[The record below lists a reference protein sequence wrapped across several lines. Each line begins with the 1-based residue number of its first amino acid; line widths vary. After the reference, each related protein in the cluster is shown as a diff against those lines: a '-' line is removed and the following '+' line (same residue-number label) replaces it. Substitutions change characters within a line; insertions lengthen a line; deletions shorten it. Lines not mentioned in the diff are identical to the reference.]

1 MKKIINKTQKLH
13 NFLTTLPKDG
23 YPPCNR
29 RNGRPADG
37 WTYGCYRLTRAIRG
51 TGLPYAN
58 YWSGSAPTP
67 STQYP
72 QAIFDAAQ
80 NAGLLD

>member
-1 MKKIINKTQKLH
+1 MKTNKTKKLH
-13 NFLTTLPKDG
+13 DFLLTLPKGG

-37 WTYGCYRLTRAIRG
+37 WTHGCCRLSRAIRG

-58 YWSGSAPTP
+58 FWSGSAPTP
-67 STQYP
+67 STQWP
-72 QAIFDAAQ
+72 TAIRDAAQ
-80 NAGLLD
+80 AAGLLD